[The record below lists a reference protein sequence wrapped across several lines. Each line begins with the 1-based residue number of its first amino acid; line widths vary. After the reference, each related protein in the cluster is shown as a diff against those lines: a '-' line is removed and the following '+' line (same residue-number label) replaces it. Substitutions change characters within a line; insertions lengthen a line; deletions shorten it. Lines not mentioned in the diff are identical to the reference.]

1 MILFTTLKV
10 TLAWQGGRVRVVVGR
25 ASVEALIT
33 LSRCWGLLNVII
45 DGSNQDLFF
54 ERYFKCNA
62 NQMAGRVIFFIIS
75 SRTYTVSYWYFDQ
88 QNFEIFCNRCTMDTT
103 KILNNQQN
111 WKNSQKIRKRLYTK
125 KKTSL
130 PCPLSIDIL
139 RAIT

>member
-1 MILFTTLKV
+1 MELVFAILSLTWLKNCD
-10 TLAWQGGRVRVVVGR
+10 WK
-25 ASVEALIT
+25 SMALWICALGYT
-33 LSRCWGLLNVII
+33 CHSDWSYLNVVI
-45 DGSNQDLFF
+45 DSSIQDLFV

-62 NQMAGRVIFFIIS
+62 NWMAGQVIFFLIS